1 MSIIGFLFKPKK
13 EMANPN
19 TKYVRMGKYTIT
31 SHAQNR
37 TVQPDKNLRK
47 TDMVFNLFGCSKNSK
62 IYTHKDGTKQYDRL
76 NRKNQTITFIT
87 ADKHRVKTIR
97 KYHKSNEKK
106 EIKKFNSR

>member
-1 MSIIGFLFKPKK
+1 MSILGWFLKPKN
-13 EMANPN
+13 EMAKPN
-19 TKYVRMGKYTIT
+19 TKHVRMGKYTVT

-47 TDMVFNLFGCSKNSK
+47 VDMVTNLFGCSKNSNT
-62 IYTHKDGTKQYDRL
+62 YTHIDGTKQYDRL
-76 NRKNQTITFIT
+76 NRKNRTITFIT

-97 KYHKSNEKK
+97 KYHKNNEQK